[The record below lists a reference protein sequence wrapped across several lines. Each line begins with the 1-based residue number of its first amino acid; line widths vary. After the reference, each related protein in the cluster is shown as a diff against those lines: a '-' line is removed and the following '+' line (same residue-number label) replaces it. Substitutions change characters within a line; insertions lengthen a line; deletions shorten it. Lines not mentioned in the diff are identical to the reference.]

1 MRASGLEWMRGR
13 ILMRQRRHE
22 EALWAFGKALEL
34 DPRNPAAYRDRGLVY
49 GRMGQWAKALMDLE
63 EALKLAPGN
72 RELIALR
79 GMALVQVG
87 RAEEGVKDLEEGLR
101 KMRDPNPALLVVLA
115 QGYMELDRFEEAL
128 EWVERALALDPEA
141 AETRVL
147 KAAIHLRRGEVEEAR
162 KELRKVVRNKKREP
176 GWEDIEATLDS
187 LEKTLGP
194 RPKEEK
200 PKA

>member
-1 MRASGLEWMRGR
+1 
-13 ILMRQRRHE
+13 MRQGRYE

-49 GRMGQWAKALMDLE
+49 GRMGQWPKALMDLE
-63 EALKLAPGN
+63 EALRLVPGN
-72 RELIALR
+72 GELLALR
-79 GMALVQVG
+79 GAALVQVG

-101 KMRDPNPALLVVLA
+101 KTKRPNPALLTVLA
-115 QGYMELDRFEEAL
+115 QGYMELNRLEEAL
-128 EWVERALALDPEA
+128 EQVEKALALNPEA
-141 AETRVL
+141 TEARAL

-162 KELRKVVRNKKREP
+162 EELRKAVRDRKREP
-176 GWEDIEATLDS
+176 AWEDIEATLDS

-194 RPKEEK
+194 KPQEEK